1 MTVLAFQFMYL
12 TVPIPVNR
20 LKSREIIVQPW
31 DPKEQRI
38 KVSREKS
45 GSKRRPVL
53 IEAML
58 L

>member
-1 MTVLAFQFMYL
+1 MYL

-38 KVSREKS
+38 KVSSDNPEMYKYH
-45 GSKRRPVL
+45 L
-53 IEAML
+53 
-58 L
+58 